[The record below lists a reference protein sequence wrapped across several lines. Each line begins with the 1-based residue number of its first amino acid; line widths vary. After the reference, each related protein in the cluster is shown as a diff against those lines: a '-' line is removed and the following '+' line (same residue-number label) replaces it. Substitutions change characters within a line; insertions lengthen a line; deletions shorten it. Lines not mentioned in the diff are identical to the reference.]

1 MIGKG
6 ASRPACRFGHGLC
19 PAFAKPGTP
28 YCTVHQP
35 EAILQ
40 RAEAIVR
47 NNFGPAIA
55 AGLLSKEEATK
66 LRDDI
71 IWQLK
76 ETA

>member
-1 MIGKG
+1 MPEALSPCKYG
-6 ASRPACRFGHGLC
+6 AGLC
-19 PAFAKPGTP
+19 PAFAKAGTL

-47 NNFGPAIA
+47 NNFDPAIA
-55 AGLLSKEEATK
+55 AGHISRAQAVK

-71 IWQLK
+71 IFQLK
-76 ETA
+76 ESA

>member
-1 MIGKG
+1 MIVAG
-6 ASRPACRFGHGLC
+6 REVLACRFGHGLC
-19 PAFAKPGTP
+19 PAYAAAGTP

-35 EAILQ
+35 EAILN

-71 IWQLK
+71 LYQLK